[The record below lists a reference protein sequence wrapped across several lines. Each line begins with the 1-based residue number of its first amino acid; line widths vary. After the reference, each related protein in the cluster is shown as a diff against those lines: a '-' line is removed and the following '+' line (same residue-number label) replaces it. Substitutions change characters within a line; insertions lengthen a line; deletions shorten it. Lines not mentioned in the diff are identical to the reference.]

1 MSQSTSLI
9 PDEAL
14 FFVAD
19 QHMRVN
25 DLLAYLYEHPSP
37 KTAQH
42 FRRVN
47 EHLQDGWVKLGQ
59 MVIITPADPSACN
72 KWEDVMMEAAAKVDE
87 ELAGAS
93 EKERRTLARHYA
105 FLSDAANYS
114 GTLYGW
120 TNVYFDQK
128 KKHVERILKNI
139 EQLYVET
146 YNRTGSLNSNGFFT
160 KRRAL
165 FLQLDQTVNGMM
177 EKKMFGQ
184 DVSASRLRA
193 ELGLSSKAAV
203 HQWKKQGGAASVPEF
218 ATNYHRLAQTA
229 KTFSRLGY
237 VAIALDVGSSATK
250 IHAACTAK
258 PGSAECSKTKYA
270 ETGRALGSVGGG
282 AAAGALAS
290 WGVCTLVFGLPSAG
304 SSFLWC
310 AIAVGGAGGY
320 AGSQVLG
327 KAGGAV
333 GETIYESS
341 TRPR

>member
-1 MSQSTSLI
+1 
-9 PDEAL
+9 
-14 FFVAD
+14 
-19 QHMRVN
+19 
-25 DLLAYLYEHPSP
+25 
-37 KTAQH
+37 
-42 FRRVN
+42 
-47 EHLQDGWVKLGQ
+47 
-59 MVIITPADPSACN
+59 
-72 KWEDVMMEAAAKVDE
+72 MMEAAAKVDE

-177 EKKMFGQ
+177 EQKMFGQ

-258 PGSAECSKTKYA
+258 PGSAECSKTKFA
-270 ETGRALGSVGGG
+270 ETGRAVGSVGGG
-282 AAAGALAS
+282 AVAGSVAA
-290 WGVCTLVFGLPSAG
+290 WGLCSLVFGLPSG
-304 SSFLWC
+304 GTSFLWC
-310 AIAVGGAGGY
+310 SIVAGASGGY
-320 AGSQVLG
+320 AGAQVGGKKGEQLG
-327 KAGGAV
+327 TV
-333 GETIYESS
+333 IYDRTANSK
-341 TRPR
+341 